1 MRNQKNLHAFTLI
14 ELMVCCALLSI
25 LVLLSVP
32 IFQAGGRTL
41 AWKVAEQ
48 LQFHLEFAKRQA
60 GSHTQSLRLC
70 PTDDLFSCAEQWS
83 SQYLVLNLKSSEPL
97 TVQSLPKKV
106 TLQYKGFPNQTF
118 LEISSLGQLLSNGT
132 FSVFY
137 AGHLYYRVI
146 VNHGGRV
153 RIEAI

>member
-1 MRNQKNLHAFTLI
+1 M
-14 ELMVCCALLSI
+14 
-25 LVLLSVP
+25 
-32 IFQAGGRTL
+32 GGRTI
-41 AWKVAEQ
+41 AWEVAEQ

-60 GSHTQSLRLC
+60 DSQSQALRLC
-70 PTDDLFSCAEQWS
+70 PTDDLFSCTEQWS
-83 SQYLVLNLKSSEPL
+83 AQYLVLNLSKSEPL

-118 LEISSLGQLLSNGT
+118 LEISSVGQLLSNGT